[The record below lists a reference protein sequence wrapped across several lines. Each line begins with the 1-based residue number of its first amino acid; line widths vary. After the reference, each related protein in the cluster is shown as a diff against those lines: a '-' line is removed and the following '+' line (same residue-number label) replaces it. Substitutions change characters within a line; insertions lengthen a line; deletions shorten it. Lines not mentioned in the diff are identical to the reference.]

1 MILAHNAMN
10 YTTESPRINLL
21 NGRWLVLAAAVLW
34 GTTGT
39 AQALAPESAAPAT
52 VGAVRLIIGGL
63 ALLALAAARG
73 AFRTGKPWPRLATLL
88 AAGCMAGYQPFFFA
102 AVASTGVAVG
112 TIVTIGS
119 SPVFAGALGFL
130 LRGER
135 PGRRWAAATALA
147 IIGCGL
153 LASATGEMSVDA
165 LGVLLALGAGTC
177 YAAYAVVS
185 KGLLDEQPPDAVMAV
200 VFCLGALLLSPILLQ
215 GNLSWLATARGLA
228 AALHLG
234 LVATALAY
242 TLFARGLRAIPTATA
257 VSLSLA
263 EPLTAGILGVLVLG
277 ESLSPGALLGAGL
290 LLAGLALLAV
300 GGNQERI

>member
-1 MILAHNAMN
+1 LHTNDAA
-10 YTTESPRINLL
+10 
-21 NGRWLVLAAAVLW
+21 GRWLVLAAAVLW

-52 VGAVRLIIGGL
+52 VGAARLAIGGL

-73 AFRTGKPWPRLATLL
+73 ALRTGKPWPRLSTLL
-88 AAGCMAGYQPFFFA
+88 AAGCMAGYQPLFFA

-119 SPVFAGALGFL
+119 APVFAGALGFFV
-130 LRGER
+130 RGER

-147 IIGCGL
+147 VIGCGS
-153 LASATGEMSVDA
+153 LASASGEMSIEA
-165 LGVLLALGAGTC
+165 LGVLLALGAGAC

-185 KGLLDEQPPDAVMAV
+185 KGLLEDHPPDAVMAV
-200 VFCLGALLLSPILLQ
+200 VFCLGALLLSPILFQ
-215 GNLSWLATARGLA
+215 GDLGWLTQARGLA

-242 TLFARGLRAIPTATA
+242 TLFARGLQAVPAATA

-263 EPLTAGILGVLVLG
+263 ESLTAGILGVLVLG
-277 ESLSPGALLGAGL
+277 ESLPPGGWIGAGL
-290 LLAGLALLAV
+290 VLGGLILLTLH
-300 GGNQERI
+300 E